1 MSSLACIVSFHVY
14 ILASRPHGALY
25 VGSTSNLMQRVEQH
39 RAGSISAH
47 TKRYGISV
55 LVWSEAHEERHLAS
69 KREYQ
74 IKRWRRDW
82 KIDLIEKDNPSWRDL
97 SADLLS

>member
-1 MSSLACIVSFHVY
+1 MSFWVY
-14 ILASRPHGALY
+14 ILASRPNGALY
-25 VGSTSNLMQRVEQH
+25 VGSTSNLVQRVEQH

-47 TKRYGISV
+47 TQRYGIHT
-55 LVWSEAHEERHLAS
+55 LVWSEAHEERHLAA

-82 KIDLIEKDNPSWRDL
+82 KIEMIEKDNPSWCDL
-97 SADLLS
+97 SADLMS